1 MGCIILNKGY
11 RMDLSIWALLGFM
24 FACYAVTANDSIQTL
39 GTYISSNTDV
49 KWYWMF
55 VFMGIIFVWTMVH
68 GFANYD
74 PAFGRLAKFP
84 EVEIQWY
91 HAVAPLCLIG
101 LTRLKIPVST
111 TFLVLSVFASSVV
124 MEKMLVKSFM
134 GYAVSF
140 VFAFGSWYLISKYI
154 LNEGE
159 KGVDSHNNYWRVA
172 QWVTTGWLWSTWL
185 KHDMANIMVFLPRYE
200 NPAVVGGM
208 YELLVICVM
217 LVGLAFMFWE
227 RGGRIQEIVLSK
239 TNTRYV
245 RSATLIDLVY
255 CFVLYF
261 FKELNNIPMS
271 TTFVFMGMLAGREL
285 GIWMQM
291 GYGNL
296 TYGKEHKK
304 AIFPMLYTD
313 FLRLMLGL
321 AVSVSLAYGVFYLR

>member
-1 MGCIILNKGY
+1 
-11 RMDLSIWALLGFM
+11 MDFLTLWSLLGFL
-24 FACYAVTANDSIQTL
+24 FAVYAVTANDSIQTL
-39 GTYISSNTDV
+39 GTYISSNNDI

-55 VFMGIIFVWTMVH
+55 AYMGSIFLITMLQ
-68 GFANYD
+68 GFNVGD
-74 PAFGRLAKFP
+74 PAFGRLDNFP
-84 EVEIQWY
+84 EIDIQWY
-91 HAVAPLCLIG
+91 HALAPLVLVA

-124 MEKMLVKSFM
+124 MEKMLLKSFL

-140 VFAFGSWYLISKYI
+140 VFAWGSWYLISKYF

-159 KGVDSHNNYWRVA
+159 KGKNKYNNYWRIG

-185 KHDMANIMVFLPRYE
+185 KHDLANIMVFLPRYSNLE
-200 NPAVVGGM
+200 NTYFEFFVIGTM
-208 YELLVICVM
+208 LL
-217 LVGLAFMFWE
+217 GLAFMFYE

-255 CFVLYF
+255 CFVLYY
-261 FKELNNIPMS
+261 FKEVNNIPMS

-285 GIWMQM
+285 GIWMSI
-291 GYGNL
+291 GYGEL
-296 TYGKEHKK
+296 TYTSRHKK
-304 AIFPMLYTD
+304 AIFPMLYKD

-321 AVSVSLAYGVFYLR
+321 MISVSLAYGIQWYSAL

>member
-1 MGCIILNKGY
+1 
-11 RMDLSIWALLGFM
+11 MDYLTIWALLGFM

-39 GTYISSNTDV
+39 GTYISSNADI

-55 VFMGIIFVWTMVH
+55 AFMGSIFVGTMMY
-68 GFANYD
+68 GFGQYD
-74 PAFGRLAKFP
+74 PAFGRLEKFP
-84 EVEIQWY
+84 DIEIQWY
-91 HAVAPLCLIG
+91 HAIAPLFLIG

-159 KGVDSHNNYWRVA
+159 KGVDSHNNHWRIA

-185 KHDMANIMVFLPRYE
+185 KHDMANIMVFLPRYH
-200 NPAVVGGM
+200 PAGNGT
-208 YELLVICVM
+208 YELLVIGAM
-217 LVGLAFMFWE
+217 LLGLGFMFWE

-296 TYGKEHKK
+296 TYGKDHKK

>member
-1 MGCIILNKGY
+1 
-11 RMDLSIWALLGFM
+11 MDLTLWALLGFI
-24 FACYAVTANDSIQTL
+24 FAVYAVTANDSIQTL
-39 GTYISSNTDV
+39 GTYISSNADI

-55 VFMGIIFVWTMVH
+55 GYMGTIFVGTMLY
-68 GFANYD
+68 GFGIYD
-74 PAFGRLAKFP
+74 PAFGRLEKFP
-84 EVEIQWY
+84 TVEVQWY
-91 HAVAPLCLIG
+91 HAVAPMILVA

-124 MEKMLVKSFM
+124 MEKMLIKSFL

-154 LNEGE
+154 LNEGQ
-159 KGVDSHNNYWRVA
+159 KGQDKHNLYWRYG
-172 QWVTTGWLWSTWL
+172 QWITTGWLWATWL
-185 KHDMANIMVFLPRYE
+185 QHDMANIMVFLPRYH
-200 NPAVVGGM
+200 PAGNGS
-208 YELLVICVM
+208 YELLVIGVM

-271 TTFVFMGMLAGREL
+271 TTFVFMGMLAGREM
-285 GIWMQM
+285 GIWMDM

-296 TYGKEHKK
+296 TYTKRHKK

-321 AVSVSLAYGVFYLR
+321 AVSVTMAYGVFYLNN

>member
-1 MGCIILNKGY
+1 
-11 RMDLSIWALLGFM
+11 MDFISLWALLGFM

-39 GTYISSNTDV
+39 GTYISSNRDI

-55 VFMGIIFVWTMVH
+55 AFMGFIFVATMMH
-68 GFANYD
+68 GFNSGD
-74 PAFGRLAKFP
+74 PAFGRLDKFIYIEP
-84 EVEIQWY
+84 QWY
-91 HAVAPLCLIG
+91 HAAAPLVLVI

-111 TFLVLSVFASSVV
+111 TFLVLSVFASSFI
-124 MEKMLVKSFM
+124 MEKMLVKSFL

-140 VFAFGSWYLISKYI
+140 VFAFGSWVLISKYI

-159 KGVDSHNNYWRVA
+159 KGVDSHNNHWRIA

-185 KHDMANIMVFLPRYE
+185 KHDMANIMVFLPRYH
-200 NPAVVGGM
+200 PAGDTFF
-208 YELLVICVM
+208 ELFVIGVM
-217 LVGLAFMFWE
+217 LVGLGFMFWE

-285 GIWMQM
+285 GIWVHQ
-291 GYGNL
+291 GYESL

-321 AVSVSLAYGVFYLR
+321 AISVSLAYGVQYINS

>member
-1 MGCIILNKGY
+1 
-11 RMDLSIWALLGFM
+11 MDLTIWALLGFM

-39 GTYISSNTDV
+39 GTYISSNRDI
-49 KWYWMF
+49 KWYWQF
-55 VFMGIIFVWTMVH
+55 GFMGTIFVGTMLY
-68 GFANYD
+68 GFDMGD
-74 PAFGRLAKFP
+74 PAFGRLEKFP
-84 EVEIQWY
+84 NIDVQWY
-91 HAVAPLCLIG
+91 HALAPLILIA

-111 TFLVLSVFASSVV
+111 TFLVLSVFATSVV
-124 MEKMLVKSFM
+124 MEKMLIKSFM

-154 LNEGE
+154 LHEGE
-159 KGVDSHNNYWRVA
+159 KGEDKYNNHWRIA
-172 QWVTTGWLWSTWL
+172 QWLTTGWLWSTWL
-185 KHDMANIMVFLPRYE
+185 KHDMANIMVFLPRYHPTG
-200 NPAVVGGM
+200 NTV
-208 YELLVICVM
+208 YELFVIGVM
-217 LVGLAFMFWE
+217 LLGRGFMFYE

-245 RSATLIDLVY
+245 RSATMIDLVY

-285 GIWMQM
+285 GIWME
-291 GYGNL
+291 GYGI
-296 TYGKEHKK
+296 TYGKEHRK

-321 AVSVSLAYGVFYLR
+321 AVSVSLAYGIFYLNN